1 MPEALDGFR
10 NYLATQGLRLTRQRQ
25 TVAGVLIAARDH
37 LSADEVADRLRD
49 QGVSK
54 STVYRTLQ
62 LLVESGLVDGQDYG
76 DGRLYYEMMVG
87 RQHHD
92 HLVCLAC
99 GTLLEFH
106 SSDIEKLQGAI
117 ARSHEFDIVSHS
129 HKLFGY
135 CVRCRQR
142 PSKRS
147 RRSTEPGHGRRGR
160 TGFFKDK

>member
-1 MPEALDGFR
+1 MAEALERFR
-10 NYLATQGLRLTRQRQ
+10 DFLATQGLRLTRQRQ
-25 TVAGVLIAARDH
+25 TVAEVLIDARDH
-37 LSADEVADRLRD
+37 LSAEELADRLRD

-87 RQHHD
+87 REHHD

-99 GTLLEFH
+99 GELIEFH
-106 SSDIEKLQGAI
+106 SEEIERIQDAI
-117 ARSHEFDIVSHS
+117 AGSHDFDVVSHT

-135 CVRCRQR
+135 CARCRNR
-142 PSKRS
+142 AAKSKR
-147 RRSTEPGHGRRGR
+147 RRPAPGYGRRGR
-160 TGFFKDK
+160 TGFFKDS